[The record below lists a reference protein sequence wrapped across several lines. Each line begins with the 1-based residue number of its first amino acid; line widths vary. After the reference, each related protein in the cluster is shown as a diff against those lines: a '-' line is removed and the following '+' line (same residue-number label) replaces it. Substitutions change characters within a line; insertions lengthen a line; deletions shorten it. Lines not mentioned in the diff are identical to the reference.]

1 MIDVKDEKKDIKD
14 IYDYFEL
21 IDKAKTKKER
31 DGYIDEALLLE
42 PNNLQLL
49 LMKNEKNRK
58 NQAAYLADLESIVSI
73 GNKQMQDDGY
83 FQNAKGDFWLVYET
97 RPYMTAC
104 YQYLLALMKNGF
116 VTKAIKEGERLLELC
131 ESDNLGVR
139 YDLMHLF
146 ALAEDKEKAEELFMT
161 YDEEQVSQMMLPLC
175 FLYYKIGETETAENL
190 LLKIKEINKDLLK
203 FVKKVLA
210 DDVYFEI
217 TKIHGTGYRPNTI
230 EELLVEYERYYYI
243 FESCPLFFD
252 WAKVV
257 LSEKNR

>member
-1 MIDVKDEKKDIKD
+1 MIDVKDEKN

-31 DGYIDEALLLE
+31 EGYIDGALLLE

-58 NQAAYLADLESIVSI
+58 NQAAYLAGLENIVSI

-83 FQNAKGDFWLVYET
+83 FQNNKGNFWLVYET

-116 VTKAIKEGERLLELC
+116 VTKAIKEGERLLDLC

-146 ALAEDKEKAEELFMT
+146 ALAEDNEKAEELFKA
-161 YDEEQVSQMMLPLC
+161 YDEEQMLQMMLPLC

-210 DDVYFEI
+210 DDVYFES
-217 TKIHGTGYRPNTI
+217 TKIHGETGYRPNTI

-243 FESCPLFFD
+243 FEFCPLFFD
-252 WAKVV
+252 WVKNI
-257 LSEKNR
+257 LEEKKINNK